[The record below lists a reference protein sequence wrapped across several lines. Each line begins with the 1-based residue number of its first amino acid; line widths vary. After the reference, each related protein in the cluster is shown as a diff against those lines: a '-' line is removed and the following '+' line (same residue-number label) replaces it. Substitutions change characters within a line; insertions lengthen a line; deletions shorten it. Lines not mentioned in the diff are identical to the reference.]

1 MVSELTTETQLY
13 PAVRDWFAAAGWTVR
28 SEVKN
33 CDVVAI
39 RDKLIAVIELKQS
52 FNLKLLMQAAKR
64 QRTADLV
71 YVAIPKPTSLRSRE
85 WQDRCHLLRRL
96 EIGLIVVTLR
106 PQKSLAEV
114 VFHPTPYDR
123 ERSKQRNQRKRQGIL
138 KELQGRNGDYNLGG
152 SVHAKLTTAYREN
165 AIYIA
170 CCLEQDNPLSPKELQ
185 AKGTGPKT
193 GSILNKN
200 YYGWFDRVARG
211 KYRLSAQ
218 GHHEFL
224 NFHEPV
230 EYYRKMLQDANEQE
244 GMESN
249 RE

>member
-1 MVSELTTETQLY
+1 MLSELTTETQLY

-33 CDVVAI
+33 CDVVAT
-39 RDKLIAVIELKQS
+39 RDKLLAVIELKQS

-96 EIGLIVVTLR
+96 ELGLIVVTLR
-106 PQKSLAEV
+106 PHISLADV
-114 VFHPTPYDR
+114 VFHPSPYDR
-123 ERSKQRNQRKRQGIL
+123 NRSQQRNQRKRQGIL

-170 CCLEQDNPLSPKELQ
+170 CCLERDNPLSPKQLQ
-185 AKGTGPKT
+185 AQGTGPKT
-193 GSILNKN
+193 GSILSKN

-218 GHHEFL
+218 GQAEFSK
-224 NFHEPV
+224 FQEPV
-230 EYYRKMLQDANEQE
+230 DYYRKKLQDANEPQ
-244 GMESN
+244 GTESK
-249 RE
+249 RK